1 MPINSEKNISLFTEC
16 LDVIQSIIEIE
27 KTNSVEAFYILGD
40 FNAHPNEIFY
50 KELMNFCN
58 DNLWC
63 CADELKLGLHSNT
76 FTFRSDAHGCLRWLD
91 HCIVTQSALAT
102 IRNIWVQHDVY
113 WSDHFPLIIECNLFR
128 LNEKVSPVIYDD
140 FIKRIMWG
148 DRQIKQIEKYHE
160 MCHMG
165 LRKVDFPSELQLCGN
180 GFCQNTDHHVIID
193 QLYSSI
199 ISILSNAAIQS
210 YIVKKTHRKKKHVI
224 GWNKYVADTHREA
237 RLKFLTWVTAG
248 KPSGGIFYN
257 EMLESR
263 RTFKRKLKWCQD
275 REEQLKM
282 DTLALNHSKKMFKSF
297 WKNTNK
303 VNCKSSLPA
312 AVGGIQ
318 DHKMIAELFREH
330 FSVSSP
336 LGSSSGK
343 MSDGGAVGTSGVLIS
358 AKNISEVLKNMKR
371 GKSPGHDA
379 LAMLFNLCLAH
390 SYLPKSLMRTV
401 VVPIIKN
408 KTGDSSDKNNYRPIS
423 LATITAKVLDSVI
436 NSKLTRKLN
445 LIDAQFGFRA
455 DLSTE
460 SAILSLK
467 HTIRYY
473 TKRRTSVYACFL
485 DLSKA
490 FDLVA
495 YDLLWNKLGDAGVPT
510 DLVSILKF
518 WYSNQTNQVRW
529 AGTLS
534 DEYRLECGVRQGGIS
549 SPLLFNLYINQLI
562 ERLSSTHVGCYID
575 GICFN
580 NISYADDMVL
590 LGPSISAV
598 RTLMLLGL
606 PRHCSASGMFAEART
621 DGFKAIIRKK
631 SASLMQRLRGSTNS
645 LLKAMAVRF
654 DCPFQ
659 EHWIGVVIGLK

>member
-1 MPINSEKNISLFTEC
+1 
-16 LDVIQSIIEIE
+16 
-27 KTNSVEAFYILGD
+27 
-40 FNAHPNEIFY
+40 
-50 KELMNFCN
+50 
-58 DNLWC
+58 
-63 CADELKLGLHSNT
+63 
-76 FTFRSDAHGCLRWLD
+76 
-91 HCIVTQSALAT
+91 
-102 IRNIWVQHDVY
+102 
-113 WSDHFPLIIECNLFR
+113 
-128 LNEKVSPVIYDD
+128 
-140 FIKRIMWG
+140 
-148 DRQIKQIEKYHE
+148 
-160 MCHMG
+160 
-165 LRKVDFPSELQLCGN
+165 
-180 GFCQNTDHHVIID
+180 
-193 QLYSSI
+193 
-199 ISILSNAAIQS
+199 
-210 YIVKKTHRKKKHVI
+210 
-224 GWNKYVADTHREA
+224 
-237 RLKFLTWVTAG
+237 
-248 KPSGGIFYN
+248 
-257 EMLESR
+257 
-263 RTFKRKLKWCQD
+263 
-275 REEQLKM
+275 
-282 DTLALNHSKKMFKSF
+282 
-297 WKNTNK
+297 
-303 VNCKSSLPA
+303 
-312 AVGGIQ
+312 
-318 DHKMIAELFREH
+318 
-330 FSVSSP
+330 
-336 LGSSSGK
+336 
-343 MSDGGAVGTSGVLIS
+343 
-358 AKNISEVLKNMKR
+358 
-371 GKSPGHDA
+371 

-467 HTIRYY
+467 HTVRYY

-534 DEYRLECGVRQGGIS
+534 DEYRVECGVRQGGIS

-598 RTLMLLGL
+598 RTLLSICENYAEEHGLKYNSKKSEILVFKTQKTQKRSPTHVPPVFLNGVALKMVDRFKYLGHIVTSDLRDDEDIERERRALAVRGNMLARRFARSTVEVKTTLFKAYCQSFYSSGLWVDYTQRAINALQVQYNNVFRMLLGL

-645 LLKAMAVRF
+645 LLKAMAVTPSPRRKMYICILSPLYHLEARAIYNCVYF
-654 DCPFQ
+654 RHTLTPHSLLCGRS
-659 EHWIGVVIGLK
+659 HSSTLTGWSVGVKVRKGMLRWFGHVERMHDERMNKQIYNAKVDGCRKTRTNARIMVDDVMLEQVNEFVYFGCAFSRDGRYTADIERRVNLGNSVNGALGKLLGAKNLSQKAQLAIHNAVLVPTLTALPPGCGLLSRLFRQAARPRETVFFLRSCTDMVTLRTTFYQIAELLLLVPLLSVGLLLWRNV